1 MTLEL
6 HNVTKS
12 FPQNAQ
18 ATLKDI
24 NLKVNE
30 GEYCIILGSNGSG
43 KSTLLK
49 VISGE
54 YQADSGDITLN
65 GKNVTKHSLHIRA
78 KEIGSVAQDIN
89 KGTIDEMTLLENI
102 SLSKMRG
109 NSAKYKFFTNQ
120 TDEVVKDI
128 KLLGLDLEKYVNTK
142 ISSLSGGQRQ
152 SIASL
157 MAMSP
162 KPKLLLLDEHT
173 SALDPRS
180 KEKIMSFTD
189 SYIKNH
195 NITTIMITHSIVEAI
210 NYGNRLIVMH
220 HGVIA
225 YDVRESEKS
234 KLNEQTILDI
244 LHKIGEPL

>member
-1 MTLEL
+1 MLEL
-6 HNVTKS
+6 RNITK
-12 FPQNAQ
+12 FFLQNTEP
-18 ATLKDI
+18 TLKSI
-24 NLKVNE
+24 NLKVGE
-30 GEYCIILGSNGSG
+30 GEYCVILGSNGSG

-54 YQADSGDITLN
+54 YQADSGVVILN
-65 GKNVTKHSLHIRA
+65 GKNVTKHPLHTRA
-78 KEIGSVAQDIN
+78 KEIGSVAQDVN
-89 KGTIDEMTLLENI
+89 KGTIDDMTLLENI

-109 NSAKYKFFTNQ
+109 RSAKYKFFTNK
-120 TDEVVKDI
+120 TDEIVKDI
-128 KLLGLDLEKYVNTK
+128 KLLGLDLEKYINTN

-180 KEKIMSFTD
+180 KEKIMNFTD

-195 NITTIMITHSIVEAI
+195 NITTIMITHSIADAI
-210 NYGNRLIVMH
+210 RYGKRLIVMH
-220 HGVIA
+220 HGVIE
-225 YDVRESEKS
+225 YDVSGAEKS
-234 KLNEQTILDI
+234 KLNEQAIMDI
-244 LHKIGEPL
+244 LHKIGGPL

>member
-1 MTLEL
+1 MLEL
-6 HNVTKS
+6 HNITKL
-12 FPQNAQ
+12 FPQNAE

-54 YQADSGDITLN
+54 YQANSGEVVLN
-65 GKNVTKHSLHIRA
+65 GTNVTKYPLHTRA
-78 KEIGSVAQDIN
+78 KEIGSVAQDVN
-89 KGTIDEMTLLENI
+89 KGTIDDMTLLENI

-109 NSAKYKFFTNQ
+109 SHAKYKFFTNQ
-120 TDEVVKDI
+120 TDEIVKDI
-128 KLLGLDLEKYVNTK
+128 KLLGLDLEKYINTN

-162 KPKLLLLDEHT
+162 KPSLLLLDEHT

-180 KEKIMSFTD
+180 KEKIMNFTD

-195 NITTIMITHSIVEAI
+195 NITTIMITHSIADAV
-210 NYGNRLIVMH
+210 NYGNRLLIMH
-220 HGVIA
+220 HGVIT
-225 YDVRESEKS
+225 YDVSGAEKS
-234 KLNEQTILDI
+234 KLNEQAIMDI
-244 LHKIGEPL
+244 LHKIGGPL

>member
-1 MTLEL
+1 MLEL
-6 HNVTKS
+6 HNITKS
-12 FPQNAQ
+12 FPQNTQ

-24 NLKVNE
+24 NLKVDE

-102 SLSKMRG
+102 SLRKMRG

-162 KPKLLLLDEHT
+162 RPKLLLLDEHT

-234 KLNEQTILDI
+234 KLNEQAILDI

>member
-1 MTLEL
+1 MLEL
-6 HNVTKS
+6 HNITKS
-12 FPQNAQ
+12 FPQNTQ
-18 ATLKDI
+18 PTLKDI
-24 NLKVNE
+24 NLKVDE

-162 KPKLLLLDEHT
+162 RPKLLLLDEHT

-234 KLNEQTILDI
+234 KLNEQAILDI

>member
-1 MTLEL
+1 MLEL

-24 NLKVNE
+24 NLKVKE

-54 YQADSGDITLN
+54 YPTDSGDITLN
-65 GKNVTKHSLHIRA
+65 GKNVTKHPLHIRA

-109 NSAKYKFFTNQ
+109 YSAKYKFFTNQ
-120 TDEVVKDI
+120 TDEIVKDI
-128 KLLGLDLEKYVNTK
+128 KLLGLDLEKHVNTR

-180 KEKIMSFTD
+180 KETIMKFTD
-189 SYIKNH
+189 NYIKNY
-195 NITTIMITHSIVEAI
+195 NITTIMITHSIIEAI

-225 YDVRESEKS
+225 YDVSGSEKS

-244 LHKIGEPL
+244 LHKIGGPL

>member
-1 MTLEL
+1 MLEL

-24 NLKVNE
+24 NLKVDE

-65 GKNVTKHSLHIRA
+65 GKNVTKHPLHIRA

-234 KLNEQTILDI
+234 KLNEQAILDI

>member
-1 MTLEL
+1 MLEL
-6 HNVTKS
+6 QNVTKF
-12 FPQNAQ
+12 FPQNTQ
-18 ATLKDI
+18 AALKNI
-24 NLKVNE
+24 NLKVE
-30 GEYCIILGSNGSG
+30 ESEYCIILGSNGSG

-54 YQADSGDITLN
+54 YQADSGEVILN
-65 GKNVTKHSLHIRA
+65 GKNVTKYPLHVRA
-78 KEIGSVAQDIN
+78 KEIGSVAQDIS

-109 NSAKYKFFTNQ
+109 RSAKYKFFTKQNN
-120 TDEVVKDI
+120 EIIEDI
-128 KLLGLDLEKYVNTK
+128 KSLGLDLEKYINTN

-180 KEKIMSFTD
+180 KEKIMNFTD
-189 SYIKNH
+189 SYIRNH
-195 NITTIMITHSIVEAI
+195 NITTIMITHSIADAI
-210 NYGNRLIVMH
+210 NYGDRLIIMH
-220 HGVIA
+220 HGIIA
-225 YDVRESEKS
+225 YDVSGAEKS

-244 LHKIGEPL
+244 LHKVGGPL